1 MNAAELISTGA
12 TRRPLISIV
21 VPVYN
26 EEGNVQRAYEAIVG
40 ELEPREDLSF
50 EIVFTDNH
58 STDGTFQLL
67 AGIARRD
74 ARVRVIRFARNFG
87 FNRSILTGYRFARGD
102 AAIQIDCDLED
113 PPELFHEFIRLWR
126 EGHDVVVGARAR
138 RREGRVRA
146 RARNVYYQLLDSISE
161 TPHEINA
168 GDFRLIDR
176 SVLDQLK
183 MVDDAQPYMRGLVS
197 ELARNQAAV
206 PYERTRQRQFGESKF
221 PIRQLV
227 KLALE
232 GVFAHSTLPLK
243 LATYI
248 GLAVA
253 LCTTTL
259 SAIFLVGRLLNPHE
273 WPIGF
278 ATTTLL
284 ILFGISLNALFLGV
298 IGEYIARIYLQVRR
312 RPTVVV
318 ERALNVD
325 AAGGVYP
332 EELHRGLQ

>member
-1 MNAAELISTGA
+1 MDLGSTAADRGA
-12 TRRPLISIV
+12 LISII

-26 EEGNVQRAYEAIVG
+26 EEANVRRAYEAIVAQ
-40 ELEPREDLSF
+40 LQPREDLSF

-58 STDGTFQLL
+58 STDGTFRLL
-67 AGIARRD
+67 REIAEHD

-87 FNRSILTGYRFARGD
+87 FNRSILTGYRLAKGD

-126 EGHDVVVGARAR
+126 QGHDVVVGVRAR
-138 RREGRVRA
+138 RQESPLRT
-146 RARNVYYQLLDSISE
+146 RARNAYYRLLDSISD
-161 TPHEINA
+161 TRHEMNA

-176 SVLDQLK
+176 SVLNQLK
-183 MVDDAQPYMRGLVS
+183 MIDDAQPYMRGLVS
-197 ELARNQAAV
+197 ELARNQGAV
-206 PYERTRQRQFGESKF
+206 PYERTRQREYGESKF
-221 PIRQLV
+221 PVGQLL

-243 LATYI
+243 LATYV
-248 GLAVA
+248 GLSVA
-253 LCTTTL
+253 AITTTL
-259 SAIFLVGRLLNPHE
+259 SGVFLIGRLLQPEN
-273 WPIGF
+273 WPVGY

-284 ILFGISLNALFLGV
+284 ILFGISLNGLFLGV
-298 IGEYIARIYLQVRR
+298 IGEYIGRVYQQVRR

-325 AAGGVYP
+325 AEGGIYP
-332 EELHRGLQ
+332 ERTHRGLQ